1 MSLSFLSCDFQLITR
16 VTYVIIP
23 ASGQF
28 RPGCADT
35 LGRLMITSIDQ
46 EKKPSSLSS
55 SNALVLAKL
64 EAYGVR
70 DKEQH

>member
-1 MSLSFLSCDFQLITR
+1 MI
-16 VTYVIIP
+16 
-23 ASGQF
+23 SG
-28 RPGCADT
+28 
-35 LGRLMITSIDQ
+35 IDK
-46 EKKPSSLSS
+46 ENRPSSLSS